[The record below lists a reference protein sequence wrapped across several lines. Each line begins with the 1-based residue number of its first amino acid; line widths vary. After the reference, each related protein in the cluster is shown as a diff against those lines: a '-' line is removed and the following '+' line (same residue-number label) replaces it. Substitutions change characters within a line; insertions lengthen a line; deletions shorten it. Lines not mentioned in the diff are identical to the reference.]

1 MGLQKSQTQLSMHA
15 CGQGLCHACL
25 SPAGKGLGH
34 GGKQSKKDSFNQAE
48 SFSVDFFFFP
58 VFPGILKPNTSQLV
72 C

>member
-34 GGKQSKKDSFNQAE
+34 GGKQSKKDF
-48 SFSVDFFFFP
+48 V
-58 VFPGILKPNTSQLV
+58 
-72 C
+72 